1 MMKKSNLQLLLLLGT
16 FIAFMLS
23 VNYVFAA
30 EPTYKGAEFCGV
42 CHSEEYEAWSE
53 TGHANAAGLNE
64 DGTYWV
70 HDPEDPT
77 RNRGDLDA
85 FKASCAGC
93 HTLNWDGEAQ
103 TFEFDDTDP
112 AQGLGI
118 QCEECHGP
126 YQAHGAD
133 NPAMTLDYATEVCAE
148 CHEQPTDHA
157 KSRHSQS
164 YTDFQTSSHGNDECL
179 HCMTTQGFIGL
190 EVTTETEGLES
201 LSCAACHDPHS
212 EENNYQLRFETVEEL
227 CGDCHVGSHHPQS
240 EVFPDSAHDM
250 AEVECVDC
258 HGSGER
264 FAHGHIGEWF
274 NHTFGIYNTFYPYN
288 QTEPMVCSNCH
299 DIEWATERLEYIE
312 GLTDE
317 FITGAENIV
326 EAAMT
331 TIEDVNATEGVDTAK
346 VAAAQELAD
355 EALGIVH
362 YAGYDASGGLH
373 NTEKIYIMLNDAVKL
388 AGEAEAAALDAK
400 SAVLSAN
407 VGSLTS
413 EVNSLNSQVSTLE
426 SENSELAEK
435 ASSTTTNLAIGA
447 VVGLVIGA
455 AAIYFLTKKQ

>member
-1 MMKKSNLQLLLLLGT
+1 MYLLLLVGIV
-16 FIAFMLS
+16 IAITVS
-23 VNYVFAA
+23 INNVFAA

-42 CHSEEYEAWSE
+42 CHTEEYESWNE
-53 TGHANAAGLNE
+53 TGHANAAGLND

-77 RNRGDLDA
+77 RNRGDLEA
-85 FKASCAGC
+85 FKNSCAGC
-93 HTLNWDGEAQ
+93 HTLNWDGESQ
-103 TFEFDDTDP
+103 TFEFDDSDP
-112 AQGLGI
+112 ANGLGV

-126 YQAHGAD
+126 YQAHSAD
-133 NPAMTLDYATEVCAE
+133 NPTMILDYAAEGCAE

-164 YTDFQTSSHGNDECL
+164 YTDFLTSDHGSDTCL

-201 LSCAACHDPHS
+201 LSCVSCHDPHS
-212 EENNYQLRFETVEEL
+212 EENSSQLRFETVDGL

-240 EVFPDSAHDM
+240 EVYPDSAHDT

-288 QTEPMVCSNCH
+288 QSEPMVCGNCH
-299 DIEWATERLEYIE
+299 DLEWATARLEYIE

-317 FITGAENIV
+317 FINGTEQIV
-326 EAAMT
+326 EETMT
-331 TIEDVNATEGVDTAK
+331 TIEEVNATEGIDTSK

-355 EALGIVH
+355 KAMGIVH
-362 YAGYDASGGLH
+362 YVDYDASGGLH
-373 NTEKIYIMLNDAVKL
+373 NTERLYMMLNDAVKL
-388 AGEAEAAALDAK
+388 AGEAETAALDAK
-400 SAVLSAN
+400 SAALTADVD
-407 VGSLTS
+407 SLTS
-413 EVNSLNSQVSTLE
+413 EVGNLTSQVSKLE
-426 SENSELAEK
+426 SENSELAGK
-435 ASSTTTNLAIGA
+435 APSPTNLAIGA
-447 VVGLVIGA
+447 VVGLIIGA